1 MAALS
6 IEGVPLPVLI
16 DSFSLGTEDVG
27 QVNRNQ
33 RGYNVRDRRRAKW
46 TMEFTLAPKPLDE
59 AMMYRQLLL
68 GEGEFW
74 NTQSIYG
81 SYGWALAGTGVL
93 QTSGG
98 GNPYV
103 GNGTWLTQISKTLVL
118 RGVYA
123 DQAAVSGGGNNIAT
137 GASAVMWRRDEST
150 GAYRVAGF
158 SWRNKDT
165 TATVKREALGTSGG
179 LGTLGAAGAY
189 TGAETFSVTSGQ
201 LTITAAGVD
210 TRWSCIR
217 VLPWYLKAAQL
228 DLLIAGRNLFF
239 YVPPALPNVY
249 VNTDL
254 LPVDNVQGS
263 PVGNVDASIL
273 MQGELDAMAV
283 QPMMIGGVWT
293 PMVLGCAG
301 KLLET

>member
-6 IEGVPLPVLI
+6 IEGVALPVLI

-27 QVNRNQ
+27 QANRNQ
-33 RGYNVRDRRRAKW
+33 RGYLVRDRRRAKW
-46 TMEFTLAPKPLDE
+46 TMEFTLAPKTLDE
-59 AMMYRQLLL
+59 AMMYRSLIL

-74 NTQSIYG
+74 NTQTIYG
-81 SYGWALAGTGVL
+81 SYGWALAGTGSL

-98 GNPYV
+98 GNPYLT
-103 GNGTWLTQISKTLVL
+103 NGTWLTNIGQTLAL
-118 RGVYA
+118 RGSFA
-123 DQAAVSGGGNNIAT
+123 DQSAVGLGNTLST

-189 TGAETFSVTSGQ
+189 TGAETFAVSSSQ
-201 LTITAAGVD
+201 LTITAAGVN
-210 TRWSCIR
+210 TRWSAIR

-228 DLLIAGRNLFF
+228 DLLITGRNLFF
-239 YVPPALPNVY
+239 YQPPALPNVY

-254 LPVDNVQGS
+254 LPMDNVKTG
-263 PVGNVDASIL
+263 VTNEDASIL

-293 PMVLGCAG
+293 TMVLGCAG

>member
-16 DSFSLGTEDVG
+16 DSLSLGTEDVG
-27 QVNRNQ
+27 QANRNQ

-46 TMEFTLAPKPLDE
+46 TMEFSLGPKPLDE
-59 AMMYRQLLL
+59 AMMYRQLIL

-81 SYGWALAGTGVL
+81 AYGWALAGTGAL
-93 QTSGG
+93 STTGG
-98 GNPYV
+98 GNPYA
-103 GNGTWLTQISKTLVL
+103 GNGTWLTNIGQTLAL
-118 RGVYA
+118 RGIFS
-123 DQAAVSGGGNNIAT
+123 DQSAIGSGNTIAT
-137 GASAVMWRRDEST
+137 GASAVMWRRDETS

-158 SWRNKDT
+158 SWRTKDT
-165 TATVKREALGTSGG
+165 TATVKREALGTTGG
-179 LGTLGAAGAY
+179 LGTLGAPGAY

-201 LTITAAGVD
+201 LQITAAGVN
-210 TRWSCIR
+210 TRWSAIR

-228 DLLIAGRNLFF
+228 DLLITGRNLFF
-239 YVPPALPNVY
+239 YSLPPLPNVY

-254 LPVDNVQGS
+254 LPVDNVKGS
-263 PVGNVDASIL
+263 PVGNEDSAIF

-283 QPMMIGGVWT
+283 QPMMVGGVFT

-301 KLLET
+301 KLVET